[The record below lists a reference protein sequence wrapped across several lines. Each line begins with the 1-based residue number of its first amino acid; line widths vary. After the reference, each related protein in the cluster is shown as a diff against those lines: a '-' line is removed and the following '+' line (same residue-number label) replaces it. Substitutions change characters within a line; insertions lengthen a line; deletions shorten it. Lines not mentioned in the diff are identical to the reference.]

1 METQKYLDA
10 LEDVL
15 SKRFSYEE
23 YCLYGY
29 QECAVCLQPDDGKWI
44 VYCGERGNRYNE
56 VKCDTVLMACLNVI
70 RKLTHK
76 TEDISAME
84 NELIHEI
91 TQQKIA

>member
-10 LEDVL
+10 LEVVL

-23 YCLYGY
+23 YCLHGY
-29 QECAVCLQPDDGKWI
+29 QECAVCLQPDGGKWI

-56 VKCDTVLMACLNVI
+56 VECDTVLMACLNVI

-76 TEDISAME
+76 TEGVSAME

-91 TQQKIA
+91 SKQKSL